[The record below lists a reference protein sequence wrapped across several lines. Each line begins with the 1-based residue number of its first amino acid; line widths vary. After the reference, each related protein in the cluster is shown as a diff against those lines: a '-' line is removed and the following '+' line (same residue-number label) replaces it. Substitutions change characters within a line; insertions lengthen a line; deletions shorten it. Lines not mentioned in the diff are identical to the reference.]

1 MKCFFYASCSG
12 FTIELASA
20 FTVVVASNIGLPVS
34 TTHCKVCLCHV
45 TAARPVW
52 TVRVLTLLPRSVYSG
67 MIPQWGN
74 AHVHFTSKNSPHPT
88 RHSTH
93 MNGTALRFPS
103 QTCHPFCTLWNQS
116 ISSPPQTLVIR
127 LFPTHPHGIRHSG
140 MFPERAIHQPLA
152 FCIAR

>member
-1 MKCFFYASCSG
+1 METMLVRRWHVAWSQPRLIDYTFFKERVTVKCFFYASCSG

-67 MIPQWGN
+67 MIPQ
-74 AHVHFTSKNSPHPT
+74 
-88 RHSTH
+88 
-93 MNGTALRFPS
+93 
-103 QTCHPFCTLWNQS
+103 
-116 ISSPPQTLVIR
+116 
-127 LFPTHPHGIRHSG
+127 
-140 MFPERAIHQPLA
+140 
-152 FCIAR
+152 